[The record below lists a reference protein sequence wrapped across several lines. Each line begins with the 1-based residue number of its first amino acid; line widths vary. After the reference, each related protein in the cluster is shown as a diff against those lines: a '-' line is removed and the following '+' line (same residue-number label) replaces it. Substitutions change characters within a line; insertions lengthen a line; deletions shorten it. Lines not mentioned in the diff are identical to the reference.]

1 MAATAVLSVS
11 WAMHP
16 VGLPLA
22 LEGAD
27 AGLPLQLEVSAVPSV
42 QELLHM
48 QLPPPPR
55 VSGHNA
61 LLRRCRSCNHSETSK
76 RKEFE
81 LPP

>member
-16 VGLPLA
+16 VRVSWA

-27 AGLPLQLEVSAVPSV
+27 AALPLQLEVPAVPSV

-48 QLPPPPR
+48 
-55 VSGHNA
+55 
-61 LLRRCRSCNHSETSK
+61 
-76 RKEFE
+76 
-81 LPP
+81 